1 MRFSKPI
8 VYLNGSLCGGFRLW
22 SNLPR
27 SVGEAYD
34 ARTECKARKR
44 SHREAKTVEYWPE
57 AEVLPVAFDVFV
69 SYASKDKIVADAVCA
84 KLESSGIR
92 CWIAPRDI
100 VAGTSYG
107 EAIIEAIH
115 GAKVMVLVFSSNAN
129 ASGHI
134 PKEVERAVS
143 NGVAILPFRIEDV
156 APGKSLDYF
165 IGSVHWLDAMTPPME
180 KHLDDLAATVHKLIP
195 NAAEPPI
202 VVAQATSMWQLGA
215 PAPTQTSA
223 PPSGGSAR
231 ASFLNSKTIW
241 IGAAAVVVL
250 AAVVSGMMLLR
261 GGGGSHTAAD
271 VPDTTNPPAGKN
283 VPNDPNPGPKE
294 VTPTPKATPASGK
307 STPQLPAVQASAD
320 PIVGCYQWFNNA
332 PVTISADGTMVAGPF
347 TAHWRLVN
355 AERRAYTLTWP
366 LMIETLTLSPDQRS
380 MSGGNQYGYPIS
392 GTRTSGSFG
401 LAGTWHWAN
410 GWDVSISANGTFI
423 SGSFRGTWR
432 SVDASRGIYEMTW
445 PSPVDSVTLLAGGTR
460 ISGANQYGVAISG
473 VKTGSCGGN

>member
-1 MRFSKPI
+1 M
-8 VYLNGSLCGGFRLW
+8 
-22 SNLPR
+22 
-27 SVGEAYD
+27 
-34 ARTECKARKR
+34 
-44 SHREAKTVEYWPE
+44 
-57 AEVLPVAFDVFV
+57 AFDVFI

-100 VAGTSYG
+100 VPGTSYG

-180 KHLDDLAATVHKLIP
+180 KHLDDLAATIHKLIP
-195 NAAEPPI
+195 NAPEPPI
-202 VVAQATSMWQLGA
+202 IAAQATSMWQHGV
-215 PAPTQTSA
+215 PATTQTSA
-223 PPSGGSAR
+223 PAAAVRSAPPAGGSAH
-231 ASFLNSKTIW
+231 ASFLNAKTVW

-250 AAVVSGMMLLR
+250 ATVLTGMMLLR
-261 GGGGSHTAAD
+261 GGGNSHSAAG
-271 VPDTTNPPAGKN
+271 VPDTTNPPADKN
-283 VPNDPNPGPKE
+283 VPNDPNPGPKD
-294 VTPTPKATPASGK
+294 VRPTPKTTPASGK
-307 STPQLPAVQASAD
+307 STPQPPAVQASAD
-320 PIVGCYQWFNNA
+320 PIVGCYQWFNNV
-332 PVTISADGTMVAGPF
+332 PVTIRADSTMVAGPF
-347 TAHWRLVN
+347 TAHWRPVD
-355 AERRAYTLTWP
+355 AGRRAYTFTWP
-366 LMIETLTLSPDQRS
+366 LMIETLTISPDQRS

-392 GTRTSGSFG
+392 GTRTAGSIG
-401 LAGTWHWAN
+401 LTGTWHWAN
-410 GWDVSISANGTFI
+410 GWDVSVSPNGTFT

-432 SVDASRGIYEMTW
+432 SVDASRGIYEMAW

-460 ISGANQYGVAISG
+460 ISGTNQYGVAISG
-473 VKTGSCGGN
+473 VKTGACGGN